1 MNDKASFLARG
12 VGSMVTAA
20 ATMAVMSPTLAFAA
34 EEGGG
39 LDAIMPH
46 MDEFIPMLVAFV
58 VLWVILAK
66 FGWPIFEGMLKKRE
80 NTINDAIEKSEAAKV
95 ESERVL
101 QEYKKELAE
110 AKSQAANIVA
120 EAKRAGEAAKADITE
135 QAQKEAADMIE
146 KARGA
151 IEAEKKAAIA
161 ELQGS
166 VADTSI
172 AVAAKIIGNDLSDDE
187 HRQLIERY
195 VNEAGSFNA
204 N

>member
-20 ATMAVMSPTLAFAA
+20 ATMVVMSPTLAFAA